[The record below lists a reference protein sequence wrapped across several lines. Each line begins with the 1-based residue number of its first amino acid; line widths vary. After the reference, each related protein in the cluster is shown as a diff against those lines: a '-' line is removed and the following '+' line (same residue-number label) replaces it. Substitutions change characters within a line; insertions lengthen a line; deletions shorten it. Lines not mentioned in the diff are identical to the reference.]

1 MAPPD
6 MKVQGPLAF
15 ATRIHLGHAVSPPS
29 SEELASTV
37 AGFLSWAERCG
48 ADVAAIA
55 VDSARKIDGYDL
67 PSEVRA
73 AAARQRS
80 ERDGTRAA
88 VPCDVVPVAPWQAFV
103 PALNA
108 LVAWAAG
115 KRAGHLLLASAET
128 TLEEGSVRALLCHV
142 DRDTLVAGCALPG
155 HDYRPGDGGVALG
168 GRTTPWNTCAVW
180 NLAKLALTGFPLVA
194 EGLHP
199 LPDGTDGP
207 SGVEEASAIAVLQRV
222 LPEGTAVAKLVG
234 LPGASW
240 DVDWTDDERRA
251 WHERK
256 MKSKVE
262 RAGRHLELLG
272 LEGKGRVTHI

>member
-1 MAPPD
+1 M
-6 MKVQGPLAF
+6 
-15 ATRIHLGHAVSPPS
+15 
-29 SEELASTV
+29 
-37 AGFLSWAERCG
+37 
-48 ADVAAIA
+48 
-55 VDSARKIDGYDL
+55 
-67 PSEVRA
+67 
-73 AAARQRS
+73 
-80 ERDGTRAA
+80 
-88 VPCDVVPVAPWQAFV
+88 
-103 PALNA
+103 
-108 LVAWAAG
+108 
-115 KRAGHLLLASAET
+115 
-128 TLEEGSVRALLCHV
+128 
-142 DRDTLVAGCALPG
+142 
-155 HDYRPGDGGVALG
+155 
-168 GRTTPWNTCAVW
+168 
-180 NLAKLALTGFPLVA
+180 A